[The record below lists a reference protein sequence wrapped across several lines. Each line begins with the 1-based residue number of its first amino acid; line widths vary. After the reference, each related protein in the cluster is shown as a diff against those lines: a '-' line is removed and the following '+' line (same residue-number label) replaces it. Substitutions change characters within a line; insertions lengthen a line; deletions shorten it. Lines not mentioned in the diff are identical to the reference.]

1 MAILLAA
8 CGSSATLAPISS
20 VGATPATGATSAAS
34 PAATPAASP
43 AATAV
48 SGSSPAATGSAAA
61 DTAPTCTSPASPTVA
76 QTEGP
81 YYKAGAP
88 QKASLYESGMSGT
101 RLTLIGYVVNT
112 SCQPLAN
119 AKVDVWQADAS
130 GQYDNSGYRLRGYVL
145 TDASGRFS
153 IETVIPGEYPG
164 RTEHIHVKVTPS
176 GGSTLTTQ
184 LYFPDQASANQADS
198 IYNASMLLKMTPNG
212 SAYVGTYT
220 FIMQA

>member
-1 MAILLAA
+1 VAA
-8 CGSSATLAPISS
+8 PPGASPTTAP
-20 VGATPATGATSAAS
+20 GATTAAS
-34 PAATPAASP
+34 AGGAAS
-43 AATAV
+43 
-48 SGSSPAATGSAAA
+48 TGLA
-61 DTAPTCTSPASPTVA
+61 CTSPATPTIS

-88 QKASLYESGMSGT
+88 QKVSLLESGMTGT
-101 RLTLIGYVVNT
+101 HLTLTGYVVNT

-130 GQYDNSGYRLRGYVL
+130 GQYDNSGYRLRGYVM
-145 TDASGRFS
+145 TDASGRFT

-184 LYFPDQASANQADS
+184 LYFPDAASANQSDG
-198 IYNASMLLKMTPNG
+198 IFDPSMLLAMTPSG
-212 SAYVGTYT
+212 SGYIGTYT
-220 FIMQA
+220 FVLRV